1 MFFCASITLRGVTVV
16 ATPPFSLAFVALAM
30 ANVVV
35 VAFLIVCVSI
45 ILVWVPVYDGRS
57 ANHHVQLQVRRG
69 PGTGGGGG
77 RDGGEEA

>member
-1 MFFCASITLRGVTVV
+1 
-16 ATPPFSLAFVALAM
+16 VALAM

-57 ANHHVQLQVRRG
+57 ANHRVQLQVRRG

-77 RDGGEEA
+77 AGMGGRRHDGRSATTTCCCR